1 LEPDEYHRDVIRH
14 SLALRGLLLVAACG
28 AGLTAQG
35 RAPAGGPL
43 RFVDAA
49 VETGLTL
56 LNVHGGPAKDY
67 IVETNGNGAAW
78 FDYDADGDLDALIVN
93 GSTLE
98 QMRAGGS
105 PMAALYRN
113 DGRGRFEDVTAVAGL
128 DARGWGMGVCVADTD
143 GDGARDVYLTA
154 FGPNR
159 MLRNRGDG
167 TFLDV
172 TRAAGVGDARW
183 STGCAFGDYD
193 RDGDLD
199 LYVANYLTFDES
211 SIPAPGTLPTC
222 RFGTLPVMC
231 GPRGLPGEA
240 DVLYRNE
247 GNGTFTDVTREAGI
261 ADPGHYGFGVL
272 FSDLD
277 GDGWLDIFVAND
289 SVPNL
294 FFRNGRDGTFAE
306 EALLVGL
313 ALSGDGRAQAGM
325 GADIGD
331 YNGDGRLDLVVTN
344 FSDDYD
350 TLYENSGDGF
360 FTDVSHAVGLGIPTF
375 PALAWGVGLV
385 DFDNDGRLD
394 LFAANGHV
402 HPAADRSGQGTTY
415 LQRDQVF
422 RNLGAG
428 RFEDVSASAGPG
440 LTPERSSRGAAFGD
454 YDDDGDIDVLVVNMN
469 DRPTLLRND
478 TAASG
483 HWINVRLE
491 GTGPNRDAIG
501 ARVLVEAGGR
511 THVGEVRAG
520 GSYLSHN
527 DTRVHVGLGVA
538 TTVERLEVRW
548 PDGTVATAR
557 DLPSDRFYVAREG
570 AGVEQVP

>member
-1 LEPDEYHRDVIRH
+1 
-14 SLALRGLLLVAACG
+14 
-28 AGLTAQG
+28 
-35 RAPAGGPL
+35 
-43 RFVDAA
+43 
-49 VETGLTL
+49 
-56 LNVHGGPAKDY
+56 
-67 IVETNGNGAAW
+67 
-78 FDYDADGDLDALIVN
+78 
-93 GSTLE
+93 
-98 QMRAGGS
+98 
-105 PMAALYRN
+105 
-113 DGRGRFEDVTAVAGL
+113 
-128 DARGWGMGVCVADTD
+128 
-143 GDGARDVYLTA
+143 
-154 FGPNR
+154 
-159 MLRNRGDG
+159 
-167 TFLDV
+167 
-172 TRAAGVGDARW
+172 
-183 STGCAFGDYD
+183 
-193 RDGDLD
+193 
-199 LYVANYLTFDES
+199 
-211 SIPAPGTLPTC
+211 
-222 RFGTLPVMC
+222 MC
-231 GPRGLPGEA
+231 GPRGLPGES

-360 FTDVSHAVGLGIPTF
+360 FTDVSHAVGLGIQTF
-375 PALAWGVGLV
+375 PALSWGVGLV

-422 RNLGAG
+422 RNLGTG

-454 YDDDGDIDVLVVNMN
+454 YDDDGDIDVLVVRVARA
-469 DRPTLLRND
+469 DYDHERQII
-478 TAASG
+478 AAPG
-483 HWINVRLE
+483 AVEIAGRAVEL
-491 GTGPNRDAIG
+491 TGDDMEIDVDAQ
-501 ARVLVEAGGR
+501 RVNIRHHVSMRVQPELMRGSAGG
-511 THVGEVRAG
+511 
-520 GSYLSHN
+520 
-527 DTRVHVGLGVA
+527 DTR
-538 TTVERLEVRW
+538 
-548 PDGTVATAR
+548 
-557 DLPSDRFYVAREG
+557 F
-570 AGVEQVP
+570 

>member
-1 LEPDEYHRDVIRH
+1 V
-14 SLALRGLLLVAACG
+14 LLFAAACG
-28 AGLTAQG
+28 TALTAQG
-35 RAPAGGPL
+35 RSPDAGGI

-49 VETGLTL
+49 AESGLTL
-56 LNVHGGPAKDY
+56 LNVHGGADKDY
-67 IVETNGNGAAW
+67 IVDTNGNGAAW
-78 FDYDADGDLDALIVN
+78 FDYDADGDLDLLIVN
-93 GSTLE
+93 GSTRE
-98 QMRAGGS
+98 RMPAGGS
-105 PMAALYRN
+105 PMAALYRQ
-113 DGRGRFEDVTAVAGL
+113 DGGRFVDVTAAAGL
-128 DARGWGMGVCVADTD
+128 DVTGWGMGVCVADVD

-159 MLRNRGDG
+159 LLRNRGDG
-167 TFLDV
+167 TFVDV
-172 TRAAGVGDARW
+172 TGAARVGDSRW
-183 STGCAFGDYD
+183 SMGCAFGDYD

-231 GPRGLPGEA
+231 GPLGLPGEP

-247 GNGTFTDVTREAGI
+247 GDGTFTDVSGEAGI
-261 ADPGHYGFGVL
+261 VDPGHFGFGVL

-277 GDGWLDIFVAND
+277 DDGWLDIFVADD

-294 FFRNGRDGTFAE
+294 FFRNQRDGTFAE

-313 ALSGDGRAQAGM
+313 AGSGDGRAQAGM
-325 GADIGD
+325 GVDAGD
-331 YNGDGRLDLVVTN
+331 YNGDGRLDLIVTN

-360 FTDVSHAVGLGIPTF
+360 FTDVSHAVGLGIQTF
-375 PALAWGVGLV
+375 PYLAWGVGLQ

-422 RNLGAG
+422 RNLGTG

-440 LTPERSSRGAAFGD
+440 LALERSSRGAAFAD
-454 YDDDGDIDVLVVNMN
+454 YDDDGDVDVLVVNMN

-478 TAASG
+478 TQGAG
-483 HWINVRLE
+483 HWLTVRLE
-491 GTGPNRDAIG
+491 GTGRNRDGIG
-501 ARVLVEAGGR
+501 ARVSIEAGGR
-511 THVGEVRAG
+511 TQVAEVRAG

-527 DTRVHVGLGVA
+527 DTRVHAGLGSA
-538 TTVERLEVRW
+538 EAVERLEIRW
-548 PDGTVATAR
+548 PDGAVEVAR
-557 DLPSDRFYVAREG
+557 DLAADRFYLARQG
-570 AGVEQVP
+570 RGITSIP